1 MVELGRLITAMITP
15 FDEDGAVDFDEA
27 GRLAS
32 ALVDSGS
39 DGLVITGTTGE
50 TPTLSFDEK
59 LGMYEAT
66 KKAVG
71 DRAAI
76 IAGTTGYNTAEGIA
90 LSKEAEA
97 LGVDGILMTVPSYNK
112 PPQEGLYQHFK
123 TIAGS
128 VSLPCVLYNVPS
140 RTALNMTDETTVRLS
155 HIDNI
160 VGTKEAS
167 SDPVQ
172 ITKIIRDTD
181 DDFKVWSGN
190 DDETFPIMCSG
201 GYGIVSVA
209 SHLVGSQIKT
219 MMGLILEGDIES
231 AAAEHLRLFELFKIL
246 FVVTNPIP
254 VKYCV
259 GKVGFNV
266 GQPRL
271 PLIPPDEGT
280 AATLDAAM
288 SRYNIDLKLPVAVG
302 GDD

>member
-1 MVELGRLITAMITP
+1 MAELGRLITAMITP
-15 FDEDGAVDFDEA
+15 FDEEGAVDYAEA

-39 DGLVITGTTGE
+39 DGLVVTGTTGE

-66 KKAVG
+66 KNAVG

-76 IAGTTGYNTAEGIA
+76 IAGTTGYNTADGVA
-90 LSKEAEA
+90 LSREAEA
-97 LGVDGILMTVPSYNK
+97 IGVDGILMTVPSYNK

-128 VSLPCVLYNVPS
+128 VDLPCVLYNVPG
-140 RTALNMTDETTVRLS
+140 RTSLNMTAETTVRLS
-155 HIDNI
+155 DIDNI

-181 DDFKVWSGN
+181 DEFKVWSGN
-190 DDETFPIMCSG
+190 DDETFPIMCAG

-209 SHLVGSQIKT
+209 SHLVGSQIKA
-219 MMGLILEGDIES
+219 MMGMILEGDIES
-231 AAAEHLRLFELFKIL
+231 AAAEHLRLFDIFKIL
-246 FVVTNPIP
+246 FIVSNPIP

-259 GKVGFNV
+259 GKAGFSV

-271 PLIPPDEGT
+271 PLIPPDEDT
-280 AATLDAAM
+280 AAAIDAVV
-288 SRYNIDLKLPVAVG
+288 SRYSIDLPIAVA